1 MSDNPLRRHGG
12 IASKETLSGDMDF
25 FTVHT
30 VAALEEGAYGA
41 VNSATR
47 NLIRLIET
55 IALGAQPVLV
65 SVSEEEVD
73 LTVAGNRTLF
83 GLGTN
88 FNQDETTVYTLKFA
102 VEHTGALGTVATADD
117 VSVARSLAAR
127 LDGLELPFETAGVPA
142 QGGAVAI
149 STLDADGAA
158 TKNVTIKAFA
168 VL

>member
-1 MSDNPLRRHGG
+1 MSDKPLRRHGG
-12 IASKETLSGDMDF
+12 IASKETLTGDMDF

-30 VAALEEGAYGA
+30 VAALEEGAWGED
-41 VNSATR
+41 NSATR

-73 LTVAGNRTLF
+73 LTDAGTRAVF
-83 GLGTN
+83 GFGTS

-102 VEHTGALGTVATADD
+102 IEHTGALGTVGTADD

-127 LDGLELPFETAGVPA
+127 IDGLALPFETAGVPA

-149 STLDADGAA
+149 SALDADDAA